1 MYIEMRIFQVNAGT
15 LSPRVLGESARE
27 VLRKTQQ
34 ELAQAKVNLGEA
46 YSFFILGLGHRSSHH
61 TQQGR

>member
-46 YSFFILGLGHRSSHH
+46 YSFFITCMISKWFE
-61 TQQGR
+61 